1 MNNKMGHLK
10 KAPRSK
16 KEEVRNALREAVDLP
31 AQFLVRLVGKRKA
44 KALSSG
50 GKMPRYRHD

>member
-1 MNNKMGHLK
+1 MNNKMGQLK
-10 KAPRSK
+10 KAPRGK

-44 KALSSG
+44 KALSTG
-50 GKMPRYRHD
+50 GKTPRYRHD

>member
-1 MNNKMGHLK
+1 MNNKIGSLK

-16 KEEVRNALREAVDLP
+16 KEQVRNALREAVDLP

-50 GKMPRYRHD
+50 HKTPRYRHD